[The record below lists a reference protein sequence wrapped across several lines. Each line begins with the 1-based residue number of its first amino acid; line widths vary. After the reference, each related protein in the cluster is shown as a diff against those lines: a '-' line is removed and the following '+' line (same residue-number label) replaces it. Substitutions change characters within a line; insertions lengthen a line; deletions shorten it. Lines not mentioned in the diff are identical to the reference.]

1 MWRRRSGCSLVVHD
15 PHERFV
21 KRPAPFRT
29 AAVKAHRCSQR
40 PELQVDLADNLTTRN
55 SLATRLRHVIAPTG
69 NTGDAVFRL
78 LLLSAALLMV
88 AVVLAMIFA
97 LASRSMLSIRHF
109 GFSFITNTDWNPV
122 KNQFGALPFIYGTI
136 VSSFIAILISVP
148 LSLGIAIFLVEQ
160 APEFLSR
167 PLTFLVELL
176 AAIPSV
182 VYGLWG
188 IFVLAPF
195 LRNYVEPPLQNAFGW
210 LPLFQGPITG
220 IGLLTGGVIL
230 AIMVTPIISAV
241 VRDVLAAV
249 PSSQREAALAL
260 GATKWETTRVV
271 LVNGAPGI
279 AGAVILGL
287 GRAIGE
293 TMAVTMVI
301 GNRAQISA
309 SLFHP
314 SYTIASVIANEFT
327 EATQDLYLSS
337 LIELG
342 LILFLVTFLVNA
354 FARILVWNVTRNNGG
369 VAAA

>member
-1 MWRRRSGCSLVVHD
+1 MTGSSE
-15 PHERFV
+15 ERNDKPTFV
-21 KRPAPFRT
+21 AFWE
-29 AAVKAHRCSQR
+29 H
-40 PELQVDLADNLTTRN
+40 
-55 SLATRLRHVIAPTG
+55 LRHELSPTG
-69 NTGDAVFRL
+69 NAGDAVFRGVLFTAAFLVL
-78 LLLSAALLMV
+78 LL
-88 AVVLAMIFA
+88 VLAMIFA
-97 LASRSMLSIRHF
+97 LAAQSMLSIRQF
-109 GFSFITNTDWNPV
+109 GFGFITSSDWNPI
-122 KNQFGALPFIYGTI
+122 KGQFGALPFIYGTI

-160 APEFLSR
+160 APTYVAR
-167 PLTFLVELL
+167 PLGFLVELL

-188 IFVLAPF
+188 IFILAPF
-195 LRNYVEPPLQNAFGW
+195 LRVHVEPPLQNWFGW
-210 LPLFQGPITG
+210 LPPFQGPITG

-230 AIMVTPIISAV
+230 AIMVTPIISAI
-241 VRDVLAAV
+241 VRDVLTAV

-301 GNRAQISA
+301 GNRPQISA
-309 SLFHP
+309 SLFAP

-327 EATQDLYLSS
+327 EATEDIYLSA
-337 LIELG
+337 LVELG
-342 LILFLVTFLVNA
+342 LILFFVTFVVNA
-354 FARILVWNVTRNNGG
+354 IARLLVWNVTRKTGG
-369 VAAA
+369 VGRAA

>member
-1 MWRRRSGCSLVVHD
+1 MTAQAKRETSLWDWQRRLS
-15 PHERFV
+15 
-21 KRPAPFRT
+21 
-29 AAVKAHRCSQR
+29 
-40 PELQVDLADNLTTRN
+40 
-55 SLATRLRHVIAPTG
+55 PTG
-69 NTGDAVFRL
+69 NAGDAVFRGL
-78 LLLSAALLMV
+78 LFAAALLMLLIV
-88 AVVLAMIFA
+88 AAMLFA
-97 LASRSMLSIRHF
+97 FISKSRLSISQF
-109 GFSFITNTDWNPV
+109 GFSFVTSTEWNPV
-122 KNQFGALPFIYGTI
+122 KGEFGALPFIYGTVI
-136 VSSFIAILISVP
+136 SSLIAILISVP

-160 APEFLSR
+160 APVRLAR
-167 PLTFLVELL
+167 PLGFLVELL

-195 LRNYVEPPLQNAFGW
+195 LRVHVEPFLQRWFGW

-301 GNRAQISA
+301 GNRPHISP
-309 SLFHP
+309 SLFDS

-327 EATQDLYLSS
+327 EATQDLYLSA
-337 LIELG
+337 LVELG
-342 LILFLVTFLVNA
+342 LILFLVTFVINA
-354 FARILVWNVTRNNGG
+354 IARLLVWNVTRKTSG
-369 VAAA
+369 VGSAV